1 MKLVLATRNA
11 HKLREFGR
19 MLPGH
24 ELIPLPE
31 DVRLPPEDGE
41 TFAENAAG
49 KAVAAYEA
57 TGIPAF
63 ADDSGIVAAALDG
76 APGIR
81 SARYAG
87 DDATDQE
94 NLDKLL
100 RDVAEAAGDR
110 SAHYVCSLVYVP
122 GAGQEPILFEAT
134 CEGRLIEDPRGER
147 GFGYDPSFVPDE
159 TPDERTM
166 GELEDDEKDAISHR
180 GKAARGFAEWLDN
193 HGAG

>member
-11 HKLREFGR
+11 HKLREFER

-24 ELIPLPE
+24 ELIALPDE
-31 DVRLPPEDGE
+31 IDLPPEDGE

-63 ADDSGIVAAALDG
+63 ADDSGIEAAALDG

-87 DDATDQE
+87 EGASDQE

-100 RDVAEAAGDR
+100 LDVAAAGDR
-110 SAHYVCSLVYVP
+110 RARYVCSLVYVP
-122 GAGQEPILFEAT
+122 AAGQEPILFEAT
-134 CEGRLIEDPRGER
+134 CDGRLIDDPRGER
-147 GFGYDPSFVPDE
+147 GFGYDPAFVPDE

-166 GELEDDEKDAISHR
+166 AELDDDEKDAISHR
-180 GKAARGFAEWLDN
+180 GKAARGFAGWLEN
-193 HGAG
+193 HGGG

>member
-31 DVRLPPEDGE
+31 DVELPPEEGE

-57 TGIPAF
+57 TGIPSF
-63 ADDSGIVAAALDG
+63 ADDSGIEAAALDG
-76 APGIR
+76 APGIL
-81 SARYAG
+81 SARHAG
-87 DDATDQE
+87 EGASDQE

-100 RDVAEAAGDR
+100 REVAAGDR
-110 SAHYVCSLVYVP
+110 SARYVCSLVYVP
-122 GAGQEPILFEAT
+122 AAGQEPILFEAT
-134 CEGRLIEDPRGER
+134 CEGRLIDEPRGGR
-147 GFGYDPSFVPDE
+147 GFGYDPAFVPDE

-166 GELEDDEKDAISHR
+166 AELDDDEKDAISHR
-180 GKAARGFAEWLDN
+180 GKAARGFAAWLES